1 MTESTEPTPQAE
13 PTKFTRLRTSI
24 IIVSMIAMPLFAV
37 IGVKMPKFLSEKANE
52 SAGVT
57 NAGDNRKAAA
67 KEATKP
73 GGAQSESQHDTQRNA
88 PRSGLE
94 KSAGLDRAVS
104 LAQAEADHPFHNH
117 AAHNHFAPT
126 AGFASPA
133 SLAASNT
140 DVRAGGSGVSQAVA
154 LESMRGNPDMLDPIP
169 VGFDTGNRIQP
180 LPPLDETARSI
191 PAAGSS
197 TADSSTAG
205 SGDQFSHIQSRLKA
219 LGATHYTLETWGTG
233 GNSFRFQCRMAAGHS
248 ADYTRQFEATDTE
261 PLRTMQTVLDEVEA
275 WKAGRLP

>member
-1 MTESTEPTPQAE
+1 MTESTEPTPQTE

-57 NAGDNRKAAA
+57 SAAEKPKPIAKPNGTRGERRPDVQSNAH
-67 KEATKP
+67 T
-73 GGAQSESQHDTQRNA
+73 
-88 PRSGLE
+88 SGLE
-94 KSAGLDRAVS
+94 KPAGLDRAVS
-104 LAQAEADHPFHNH
+104 LAQAEAEHPLHNH
-117 AAHNHFAPT
+117 SSPT
-126 AGFASPA
+126 VGFASPA
-133 SLAASNT
+133 TFAGANT
-140 DVRAGGSGVSQAVA
+140 DVRAGDSGVSQAVG
-154 LESMRGNPDMLDPIP
+154 LESMQGSPDAFAAAP
-169 VGFDTGNRIQP
+169 VGFDAGNRIQP
-180 LPPLDETARSI
+180 LPPLDDSARSHSASGLTAAGT
-191 PAAGSS
+191 PAASSATANS
-197 TADSSTAG
+197 TAAG
-205 SGDQFSHIQSRLKA
+205 GDQFSHIQSRLKA

>member
-1 MTESTEPTPQAE
+1 MTEPTEPTPTTE

-24 IIVSMIAMPLFAV
+24 IVVSMIAMPLFAV

-57 NAGDNRKAAA
+57 SAGVASKPAAA
-67 KEATKP
+67 PSGTRSERRP
-73 GGAQSESQHDTQRNA
+73 DIQSNG

-104 LAQAEADHPFHNH
+104 LAQAEAEHPIHDHSS
-117 AAHNHFAPT
+117 PT
-126 AGFASPA
+126 AGFASP
-133 SLAASNT
+133 SMFAATNT
-140 DVRAGGSGVSQAVA
+140 DVRAADTGVSQAVA
-154 LESMRGNPDMLDPIP
+154 LESMREQAVASAAP
-169 VGFDTGNRIQP
+169 VGFDAGNRIQP
-180 LPPLDETARSI
+180 LPPLDDSARSI
-191 PAAGSS
+191 AAAGMPAAGSANAGS
-197 TADSSTAG
+197 PAG

-248 ADYTRQFEATDTE
+248 ADYTRQFEATDTD